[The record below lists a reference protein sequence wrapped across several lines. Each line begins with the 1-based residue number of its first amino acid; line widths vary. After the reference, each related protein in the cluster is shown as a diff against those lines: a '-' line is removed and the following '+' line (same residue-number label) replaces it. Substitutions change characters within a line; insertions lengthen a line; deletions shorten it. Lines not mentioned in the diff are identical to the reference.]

1 MWSRLHT
8 ALGDVMI
15 GPAVTPFPDPELAVA
30 ATGAGKPAAAPA
42 AADHPDEDPVPSHT
56 FRASSVLDVRGL
68 GVSSATTTLAPVDA
82 ITLSVSHGESLG
94 LVGTVAA
101 GAISVA
107 LAIAGELPEG
117 AAIAAGSILVE
128 GVELVGPG
136 RGPAARLLGTVI
148 GYLPADPLSS
158 FDRTRSVRNQL
169 AGALRKRIGV
179 TPDVAKRHIVDLLDL
194 VGVVDPAA
202 RARQYPQDLDPVVLH
217 RVVLAAVLSGDPA
230 LVIAVSPGAG
240 LEPDARA
247 AHATLLRDLWHA
259 KEFALLVASTDFEIV
274 AETCDRVAV
283 VEAGRIA
290 LQGSVAEIRDAR
302 YGVKSARSARS
313 AASIASAS
321 SGLASAG

>member
-1 MWSRLHT
+1 
-8 ALGDVMI
+8 MI
-15 GPAVTPFPDPELAVA
+15 SPAVTPFPDPDLAVTA
-30 ATGAGKPAAAPA
+30 PGTAKQATV
-42 AADHPDEDPVPSHT
+42 ADHPDEDPVPSHA

-68 GVSSATTTLAPVDA
+68 GVSSTITTLTPVDA

-107 LAIAGELPEG
+107 LAIAGQLPEG
-117 AAIAAGSILVE
+117 ARIAEGSILVE
-128 GVELVGPG
+128 GVELVGLG
-136 RGPAARLLGTVI
+136 RRPAARLLSTAI
-148 GYLPADPLSS
+148 GYLPANPLNS
-158 FDRTRSVRNQL
+158 FDLTRSVRNQL

-179 TPDVAKRHIVDLLDL
+179 TPDVARRHIVDLLDL

-202 RARQYPQDLDPVVLH
+202 RARQYPQDLDPIVLH

-240 LEPDARA
+240 LEEDARA
-247 AHATLLRDLWHA
+247 AHATLLRDVWHA

-283 VEAGRIA
+283 LEAGRIA
-290 LQGSVAEIRDAR
+290 LQGSVTEIRDAR

-313 AASIASAS
+313 AASMASESSEWAS
-321 SGLASAG
+321 TD

>member
-1 MWSRLHT
+1 
-8 ALGDVMI
+8 MI
-15 GPAVTPFPDPELAVA
+15 SPAVTPFPDPDLAVTA
-30 ATGAGKPAAAPA
+30 PGTAKQATV
-42 AADHPDEDPVPSHT
+42 ADHPDEDPVPSHA

-68 GVSSATTTLAPVDA
+68 GVSSTITTLTPVDA

-107 LAIAGELPEG
+107 LAIAGQLPEG
-117 AAIAAGSILVE
+117 ARIAAGSILVE
-128 GVELVGPG
+128 GVEPVGLG
-136 RGPAARLLGTVI
+136 RRPAARLLSTAI
-148 GYLPADPLSS
+148 GYLPANPLNS
-158 FDRTRSVRNQL
+158 FDLTRSVRNQL

-179 TPDVAKRHIVDLLDL
+179 TPDVARRHIVDLLDL

-202 RARQYPQDLDPVVLH
+202 RARQYPQDLDPIVLH

-240 LEPDARA
+240 LEEDARA
-247 AHATLLRDLWHA
+247 AHATLLRDVWHA

-283 VEAGRIA
+283 LEAGRIA
-290 LQGSVAEIRDAR
+290 LQGSVTEIRDAR

-313 AASIASAS
+313 AASMASESSEWAS
-321 SGLASAG
+321 TD

>member
-1 MWSRLHT
+1 
-8 ALGDVMI
+8 MI
-15 GPAVTPFPDPELAVA
+15 SPAVTPIPDPDLAV
-30 ATGAGKPAAAPA
+30 TAPGTA
-42 AADHPDEDPVPSHT
+42 NQAPAADHPDEDPVPSHA

-68 GVSSATTTLAPVDA
+68 GVSSTITSLTPVDA
-82 ITLSVSHGESLG
+82 ISLSVSHGESLG

-107 LAIAGELPEG
+107 LAIAGQLPEG
-117 AAIAAGSILVE
+117 ATIAAGSIFVE
-128 GVELVGPG
+128 GIELVGLG
-136 RGPAARLLGTVI
+136 RRPAARLLGTAI

-179 TPDVAKRHIVDLLDL
+179 TPDVARRHIVDLLDL

-202 RARQYPQDLDPVVLH
+202 RSRQYPQDLDPVVLH

-240 LEPDARA
+240 LDEDARA
-247 AHATLLRDLWHA
+247 AHATLLRDVWHA

-283 VEAGRIA
+283 LEAGRIA

-313 AASIASAS
+313 AASIASESSDWAS
-321 SGLASAG
+321 TD

>member
-1 MWSRLHT
+1 M
-8 ALGDVMI
+8 
-15 GPAVTPFPDPELAVA
+15 TPFPDPDFAVTASGA
-30 ATGAGKPAAAPA
+30 AKPSAAAA
-42 AADHPDEDPVPSHT
+42 AANDHPDEDPVPSHA

-68 GVSSATTTLAPVDA
+68 GISSTLATLTPVDA

-107 LAIAGELPEG
+107 LAIAGRLPEG
-117 AAIAAGSILVE
+117 ASVATGSILVE
-128 GVELVGPG
+128 GIELVGLK
-136 RGPAARLLGTVI
+136 RRPAARLLGTAI
-148 GYLPADPLSS
+148 GYLPADPLSG
-158 FDRTRSVRNQL
+158 FDRSRSVRNQL

-179 TPDVAKRHIVDLLDL
+179 TPDVARRHIVDLLDL

-230 LVIAVSPGAG
+230 LVIAVSPGTG

-247 AHATLLRDLWHA
+247 AHAILLRDVWHA

-283 VEAGRIA
+283 LEAGRIA
-290 LQGSVAEIRDAR
+290 RHGSVAEILDAG
-302 YGVKSARSARS
+302 YGVKSARSARSARS

-321 SGLASAG
+321 SSTASSGLAVAD

>member
-1 MWSRLHT
+1 M
-8 ALGDVMI
+8 
-15 GPAVTPFPDPELAVA
+15 TPFPDPELAVA
-30 ATGAGKPAAAPA
+30 ATGAGKPAAATA
-42 AADHPDEDPVPSHT
+42 NADHPDEDPVPSHT
-56 FRASSVLDVRGL
+56 FRVSSVLDVRGL
-68 GVSSATTTLAPVDA
+68 GVSSATTTLARVDA

-169 AGALRKRIGV
+169 AGALRKTHR
-179 TPDVAKRHIVDLLDL
+179 RHP
-194 VGVVDPAA
+194 GRREAAHRRPA
-202 RARQYPQDLDPVVLH
+202 RPGRCRRSGRQGP
-217 RVVLAAVLSGDPA
+217 
-230 LVIAVSPGAG
+230 AVSAGPRPRRPPPGGPGRRPLRRPRPRHRGLPGAG

-247 AHATLLRDLWHA
+247 AHATLLRGLWHA